1 MASFNLDT
9 LCTATKLKETSVDI
23 LKKEDLVTEEALQ
36 PLTPTDLEKL
46 GLSITWGRIQQ
57 VFELGWEIYDGKDPT
72 SCKKIQLCVRAR
84 SLYSEKLSFR
94 RPVLFHHGGMFSG

>member
-9 LCTATKLKETSVDI
+9 WCTVTKLTERSVDI
-23 LKKEDLVTEEALQ
+23 LKKEDLDTKEALQ
-36 PLTPTDLEKL
+36 LLNPTDLEKL
-46 GLSITWGRIQQ
+46 GLSIGQNSQQ

-72 SCKKIQLCVRAR
+72 SCKKIQLCARAR
-84 SLYSEKLSFR
+84 SLYSEKLSCL